1 MPQKAFNILFLISLA
16 AFSWFTGKQVFAYL
30 KNYFPNVSHGIITT
44 LTSLILITLSLIFS
58 FLIIALYRWLN
69 HR

>member
-1 MPQKAFNILFLISLA
+1 MPQKAFNILFLLSLA
-16 AFSWFTGKQVFAYL
+16 MFSWLIGKQVFAYL
-30 KNYFPNVSHGIITT
+30 KSYLPKFSHGIITT
-44 LTSLILITLSLIFS
+44 LTSFILITLSLIFS